1 MHHTTVLRNSLCS
14 KYDCIDATDN
24 LESDPSCEIAYLTEL
39 YCRLPVVSW
48 RTRKCPWSQMSGIFQ
63 ISDHG
68 DCRSQS
74 CSAARQGTYHG
85 LDRNA
90 GHKSDKSRFHL
101 SRKKHSESLV
111 LSYLAENSKTNSNGC
126 GVFSKRARNILPEFR
141 LVGLMCETWHA
152 TVLCLAGAQRANVLS
167 EPFYKSC
174 CLRLSVEGRVA
185 APPSTA
191 RSAAPL
197 HWLSIAPSCIRPCGR
212 VDDLSL
218 SKPWATSAGR

>member
-1 MHHTTVLRNSLCS
+1 MRRSVHHTTVLRNSLCS

-101 SRKKHSESLV
+101 SRKKHSESLYC
-111 LSYLAENSKTNSNGC
+111 L
-126 GVFSKRARNILPEFR
+126 
-141 LVGLMCETWHA
+141 TW
-152 TVLCLAGAQRANVLS
+152 L
-167 EPFYKSC
+167 K
-174 CLRLSVEGRVA
+174 
-185 APPSTA
+185 TA
-191 RSAAPL
+191 RPIPTVVASSRNALETPCPDLDLLVSCVRHGTLLYYVSQVPNVPTSCLNLFTSHAA
-197 HWLSIAPSCIRPCGR
+197 
-212 VDDLSL
+212 
-218 SKPWATSAGR
+218 